1 VPVVGYRAIRDRIW
15 LMRKAFF
22 MNTKLI
28 IVADLG
34 LLRAYKQVQGLGD
47 REPHLKLIEELKPEA
62 AHQKLSDQMSDQA
75 GRFPKTAGPNIVT
88 GDLSAGERLN
98 LETEQV
104 RRLISQLAGRIN
116 ALLADESVTSC
127 SLAASAPIHK
137 QLLEELSGKERA
149 KISQVLASNLSKID
163 PSELPRYFSK
173 PAS

>member
-1 VPVVGYRAIRDRIW
+1 
-15 LMRKAFF
+15 MRKAFF

-47 REPHLKLIEELKPEA
+47 REPHLKLVEELEPEA

-104 RRLISQLAGRIN
+104 RRLISQLAERIN

-137 QLLEELSGKERA
+137 QLLEELSEKERA
-149 KISQVLASNLSKID
+149 KISQVLASNLSKIN